1 MLEEFAPGI
10 WTLSAP
16 LKLMGAEFGTR
27 MTLVRVGGV
36 GGIAG
41 GEGDAGDTCDTGDG
55 VILIAP
61 CPIDDA
67 LEAEIRALGQIRA
80 LIAPNCFHHLSFLDA
95 TRRFPEAAAFL
106 AEGVA
111 KKLSQTLSAGT
122 ILGDE
127 PDPIWKGDLEQCLIG
142 GAPKVNE
149 VAFFHA
155 GSRTLIL
162 TDFCFNFNPAPKGR
176 TGIFLRIGGVKG
188 KLAVSRLMRSML
200 KDRRA
205 LRASLEKML
214 IWDFDR
220 IVVSHGQNVQSG
232 AKSLFRA
239 ATADL

>member
-16 LKLMGAEFGTR
+16 FKLMGAEFGTR

-36 GGIAG
+36 RGIAG
-41 GEGDAGDTCDTGDG
+41 GAGDVGNGNTGDG

-61 CPIDDA
+61 CPIDDV
-67 LEAEIRALGQIRA
+67 LEAEIRALGPIRA
-80 LIAPNCFHHLSFLDA
+80 LIAPNCFHHLYFLDA
-95 TRRFPEAAAFL
+95 TRRFPEAAPFL

-111 KKLSQTLSAGT
+111 KKLSQTLSAAT

-162 TDFCFNFNPAPKGR
+162 TDFCFNFNPAPKGW
-176 TGIFLRIGGVKG
+176 TGIFLRIGGAKG

-205 LRASLEKML
+205 LRASLERML
-214 IWDFDR
+214 VWDFDR

-232 AKSLFRA
+232 AKSLFRG